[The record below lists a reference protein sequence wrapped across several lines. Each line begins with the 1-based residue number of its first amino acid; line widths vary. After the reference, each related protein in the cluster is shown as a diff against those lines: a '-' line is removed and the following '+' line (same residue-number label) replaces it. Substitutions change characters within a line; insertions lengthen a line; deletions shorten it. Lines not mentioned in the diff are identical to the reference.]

1 MITVSAL
8 NALSRVRH
16 AFFTRTGGFSEGI
29 YASNNCGL
37 SSNDDPDLVVR
48 NRRRAVEGMEMPP
61 EALVTV
67 SQQHTADVVVVEAP
81 WPTGAEAPVADAL
94 VTTRPRLVLGVLT
107 ADCAPVLLADGKAG
121 VVAAAHAG
129 WRGALGG
136 VLSNTVATMVEQGA
150 KLDRIVAGIG
160 PCIGQRSYEVGPEFP
175 APFLEQ
181 DPGNEMFLSPARR
194 PDHFLF
200 DLPGFV
206 AKQLARA
213 GVREIMPMPCDT
225 CREEARFFS
234 HRRAT
239 LRGESDYGR
248 QLSVIALE
256 R

>member
-8 NALSRVRH
+8 NSLSRVRH
-16 AFFTRTGGFSEGI
+16 AFFTRQRGGSTGL
-29 YASNNCGL
+29 YAGNNCGL
-37 SSNDDPDLVVR
+37 SSRDDPDIVRR
-48 NRRRAVEGMEMPP
+48 NRQRAIESMEMPP

-67 SQQHTADVVVVEAP
+67 TQRHTATVVVTDAP
-81 WPTGAEAPVADAL
+81 WPEGEAPEADAI

-121 VVAAAHAG
+121 VIAAAHAG
-129 WRGALGG
+129 WRGAVGG
-136 VLSNTVATMVEQGA
+136 VLSNTVAAMIDQGA

-160 PCIGQRSYEVGPEFP
+160 PCIGPRSYEVGPEFP

-181 DPGNEMFLSPARR
+181 DASNEMFLTPARR
-194 PDHFLF
+194 PGHFMF

-239 LRGESDYGR
+239 LRGEADYGR
-248 QLSVIALE
+248 QLSAIALE